1 MSDII
6 AIIIKGGLVMIPL
19 LLCSVIAL
27 AVTIERFFYWR
38 QISSKKPLEQMLL
51 TELSQVIAK
60 KANFSTTPLRNPA

>member
-27 AVTIERFFYWR
+27 AVTIERFFYWAAD
-38 QISSKKPLEQMLL
+38 QL
-51 TELSQVIAK
+51 
-60 KANFSTTPLRNPA
+60 